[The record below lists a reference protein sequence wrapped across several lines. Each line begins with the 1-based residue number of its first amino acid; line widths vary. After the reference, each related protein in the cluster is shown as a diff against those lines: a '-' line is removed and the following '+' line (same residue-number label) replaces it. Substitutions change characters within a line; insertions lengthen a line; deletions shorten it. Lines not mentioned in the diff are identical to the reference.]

1 MDVQIV
7 RPLIH
12 RARQT
17 VLMPDEPGYR
27 TAFPHAR
34 TLQVNGQPTVLAV
47 KHTID
52 VARVLANIGVEAP
65 SPIDLYYDWSN
76 GTPFDAQ
83 RVTARLMVSN
93 DRAYVLNAFGTGKTR
108 ASLYACDYLI
118 RCGRIKRALVVAPLS
133 TLSVVWEREA
143 VMHFPALRPVVLH
156 GSRDKRVERIQG
168 QDWNLG
174 IINHDGVYT
183 VLSYLLLAGIQAVVL
198 DELAAFRNRKSRKWK
213 NAKAVVERVPFAWGL
228 TGAPTPN
235 SLTDAWAQVR
245 LLTPERAPPTMGEF
259 RDMVETR
266 VTQWKWLPKPGGK
279 NVVAEMMQ
287 PAVRFT
293 REEVAELPPLSVVER
308 QVTLEPVQVK
318 AYKALQAKAHA
329 KFMAGEVTAVN
340 SGVLIN
346 KLLQVA
352 AGCVYS
358 DTRGVI
364 RLPCAPRLAE
374 VEDLIE
380 QADAK
385 VIVYVAY
392 RHLTEMVEAHL
403 RKRWPVAVVHGD
415 VATGVRNRIFNAF
428 QDEPEPHVLVA
439 HPQCMAHG
447 LTLTAAD
454 TIVWYGPLPNL
465 EIYEQAN
472 ARITRPG
479 QTRHQVIAHIQ
490 ASRVEREVYRMLRD
504 KADIQQGVLDLFAE
518 MGKGIV

>member
-1 MDVQIV
+1 MQPLL

-17 VLMPDEPGYR
+17 VLMPDDAPYR
-27 TAFPHAR
+27 DAFPHAKPI
-34 TLQVNGQPTVLAV
+34 QANGGPVVLAV
-47 KHTID
+47 KHTLD
-52 VARVLANIGVEAP
+52 VARVLSNIGVEAP

-76 GTPFDAQ
+76 DTPFEAQ

-93 DRAYVLNAFGTGKTR
+93 GRAYILNAFGTGKTR
-108 ASLYACDYLI
+108 AALFAIDCLI
-118 RCGRIKRALVVAPLS
+118 RFGRIKRALVVAPLS

-143 VMHFPALRPVVLH
+143 VLHFPALRPAVLH
-156 GSRDKRVERIQG
+156 GDREKRIARVQDKG
-168 QDWNLG
+168 WNLG
-174 IINHDGVYT
+174 IINHDGLHT
-183 VLSYLLLAGIQAVVL
+183 VLSHLMLAGVQAVVI

-213 NAKAVVERVPFAWGL
+213 NAKSLVERVPFAWGL

-235 SLTDAWAQVR
+235 SLTDAWAQAR
-245 LLTPERAPPTMGEF
+245 LLTPERAPPTMTEF

-279 NVVAEMMQ
+279 EVVANMMQ

-293 REEVAELPPLSVVER
+293 REDVVELPPVTVVER
-308 QVTLEPVQVK
+308 EVRMEPVQLK
-318 AYKALQAKAHA
+318 AYKQLQQVAHA
-329 KFMAGEVTAVN
+329 KFVAGEVTAVN
-340 SGVLIN
+340 SGVLLG

-352 AGCVYS
+352 AGRVYS

-364 RLPCAPRLAE
+364 KLPCASRLAE
-374 VEDLIE
+374 VEDLVE

-392 RHLTEMVEAHL
+392 RHLTEMVEEHL
-403 RKRWPVAVVHGD
+403 RKRWPVAVVTGD
-415 VATGVRNRIFNAF
+415 VSPGVRARVFNAF
-428 QDEPEPHVLVA
+428 QDDAEPHVLVA

-454 TIVWYGPLPNL
+454 TIVWFGPLPNL

-479 QTRHQVIAHIQ
+479 QTRHQIVAHVQ
-490 ASRVEREVYRMLRD
+490 SCAVERGVYRMLRD
-504 KADIQQGVLDLFAE
+504 KADIQSGVLGLFE
-518 MGKGIV
+518 QMGKGIV